1 MVHTDRYGVRAADA
15 VQLAAALVW
24 SLNVLLRRS
33 TFDKRYPQSGR
44 IRGHRGSREGVQDGY
59 AGGLVVGHVAG
70 HHGEAVYQCRRRDL
84 LVQRILRMWNPQPP
98 PYLRDLRIEGED
110 RVSVLP
116 GDRAEPT
123 RQASRPRDVATM
135 AHSLNALT
143 QLADRNRREEQ
154 RDALR
159 RSIPKE
165 PTNAGLARVRLR
177 ALLMTSVS
185 TRYMCR
191 PHARRSV
198 CGARSRRLRRRRAS
212 PRALR
217 RASGAWG
224 ATAPARG
231 FPDVPARRCDSAG
244 RRAS

>member
-1 MVHTDRYGVRAADA
+1 
-15 VQLAAALVW
+15 VQGSPRGEAPRIRKGHPTTTVTP
-24 SLNVLLRRS
+24 LNVLLRRS

-198 CGARSRRLRRRRAS
+198 CRRSKSASSPTSGIAASTSASERRLGCNSACSRISRCS
-212 PRALR
+212 CSAL
-217 RASGAWG
+217 
-224 ATAPARG
+224 
-231 FPDVPARRCDSAG
+231 
-244 RRAS
+244 